1 MAQLSNAG
9 QAIVRD
15 LAARHGFSEDAVT
28 HMLIAVN
35 NGGGTQAQFDHW
47 EFGGMGQ
54 WSMGGM
60 IMIGDMFNN
69 FLKGRVDALCNDL
82 SNALRSDSVFQP
94 VGSFQSQNQGGFQN
108 QAYGNSSFFVQDPK
122 QSWPADL
129 GQPSS
134 QGAQND
140 MRYAFFPSTRRL
152 AVSIG
157 GRTTVYDAGDHQ
169 IGGFGQQQSGLA
181 TDGLTFSSQF
191 GTYRPSDL
199 PVISVDGVAPAP
211 QAAPQPHAPQPTYQ
225 QPDPV
230 QQPEPVQP
238 AESAPQ
244 PSYQPEPAPA
254 PATPAAPAVQ
264 SEDDILEKIER
275 LGSLRER
282 GILTDEEFTAKK
294 TELLA
299 RL

>member
-1 MAQLSNAG
+1 MAQLSNEG
-9 QAIVRD
+9 QGIVSD
-15 LAARHGFSEDAVT
+15 MAMRHGFSEDAVK

-69 FLKGRVDALCNDL
+69 MLKGRVDALCNDL
-82 SNALRSDSVFQP
+82 SNALRSASVFQP
-94 VGSFQSQNQGGFQN
+94 MGSSQSQSQGGYQTTAF
-108 QAYGNSSFFVQDPK
+108 GNSSLFVQEPG
-122 QSWPADL
+122 QSWPSEL

-157 GRTTVYDAGDHQ
+157 GRTTIYDAGDHQ

-199 PVISVDGVAPAP
+199 PVISVDGMAP
-211 QAAPQPHAPQPTYQ
+211 
-225 QPDPV
+225 
-230 QQPEPVQP
+230 
-238 AESAPQ
+238 S
-244 PSYQPEPAPA
+244 QPEPAPA
-254 PATPAAPAVQ
+254 PQPTYDTQPEPVPAMEMQPSHAPEPVQ
-264 SEDDILEKIER
+264 AMQQASAEGDILDQIER
-275 LGSLRER
+275 MGALRDR
-282 GILTDEEFTAKK
+282 GILTDEEFSAKK
-294 TELLA
+294 SELLS

>member
-1 MAQLSNAG
+1 MVQLSSEG
-9 QAIVRD
+9 QNIVSD
-15 LAARHGFSEDAVT
+15 LAGRHGFSQDAVT
-28 HMLIAVN
+28 HMLVAVN

-69 FLKGRVDALCNDL
+69 MLKGRVDALCNDL
-82 SNALRSDSVFQP
+82 SNSLRNATVFQP
-94 VGSFQSQNQGGFQN
+94 MGSSQSQSQGGYQTTAF
-108 QAYGNSSFFVQDPK
+108 GNSSLFVQEPG
-122 QSWPADL
+122 QSWPQEL

-152 AVSIG
+152 AVKIG
-157 GRTTVYDAGDHQ
+157 GRTTIYDAGDHQ
-169 IGGFGQQQSGLA
+169 IGGFGQQQSGSS

-199 PVISVDGVAPAP
+199 PVISVDGVAP
-211 QAAPQPHAPQPTYQ
+211 QQSQPAPQPTYDPQPEPMPEMAQ
-225 QPDPV
+225 QPNPT
-230 QQPEPVQP
+230 PEPVQAMQQAS
-238 AESAPQ
+238 AEGNIIDQ
-244 PSYQPEPAPA
+244 
-254 PATPAAPAVQ
+254 
-264 SEDDILEKIER
+264 IER
-275 LGSLRER
+275 LGALRDR
-282 GILTDEEFTAKK
+282 GILTDEEFTSKK
-294 TELLA
+294 SELLS